1 MGAAE
6 TIAGFVDGPA
16 VVVAAEA
23 AKVSQLGRVIAAVAV
38 AVAAISV
45 ATGTEAVDL
54 TCSAVLIAELVA
66 AAVLSERGFVART
79 AVKIVAIVTVAAAS
93 VKGQLIAPFVAETV
107 SLVVRMSTGMN
118 SYYWRGY
125 LGGPGYYCLS
135 AIVAA
140 EAESKLLAAAHSD
153 LRWGQVHHYLH
164 ELEGIFVVVAAVA
177 AVEAAAVVVGVL
189 VIETVIVSGVELEM
203 VAVVVVVVVADCGDG
218 DFAAAVAVAVT
229 VADGEAAAAAAAA
242 DAVEGAAAAV
252 GLEGSAINAA
262 AAAVGSTQ

>member
-23 AKVSQLGRVIAAVAV
+23 AKVSQLGRVIAAV

-93 VKGQLIAPFVAETV
+93 VKGQLIAPVVAETV

-125 LGGPGYYCLS
+125 LGGPGYCLS

-153 LRWGQVHHYLH
+153 LR
-164 ELEGIFVVVAAVA
+164 
-177 AVEAAAVVVGVL
+177 
-189 VIETVIVSGVELEM
+189 
-203 VAVVVVVVVADCGDG
+203 
-218 DFAAAVAVAVT
+218 
-229 VADGEAAAAAAAA
+229 
-242 DAVEGAAAAV
+242 
-252 GLEGSAINAA
+252 
-262 AAAVGSTQ
+262 

>member
-23 AKVSQLGRVIAAVAV
+23 AKVSQLGRVIAAV

-125 LGGPGYYCLS
+125 LGGPGYCLS

-203 VAVVVVVVVADCGDG
+203 VAVVVVVVVVADCGDG

-229 VADGEAAAAAAAA
+229 VADGEAAADAAAA

>member
-23 AKVSQLGRVIAAVAV
+23 AKVSQLGRVIAAV

-153 LRWGQVHHYLH
+153 LR
-164 ELEGIFVVVAAVA
+164 
-177 AVEAAAVVVGVL
+177 
-189 VIETVIVSGVELEM
+189 
-203 VAVVVVVVVADCGDG
+203 
-218 DFAAAVAVAVT
+218 
-229 VADGEAAAAAAAA
+229 
-242 DAVEGAAAAV
+242 
-252 GLEGSAINAA
+252 
-262 AAAVGSTQ
+262 

>member
-38 AVAAISV
+38 AAISV

-54 TCSAVLIAELVA
+54 TCSAELIAELVA

-125 LGGPGYYCLS
+125 LGGPGYCLS

-218 DFAAAVAVAVT
+218 DFAAAAVAVAVT
-229 VADGEAAAAAAAA
+229 VADGEAAADAAAA